1 MNRRDALKRAL
12 LIPLLPFLLRLPGA
26 AWAEKTV
33 MRFTQRVRPGDPAWP
48 SAAEWERLNT
58 AAGGRLSKLKSPLDV
73 CRTNAG
79 SAACS
84 DFFKQ
89 LRNPYF
95 IRDNAALT
103 QTSGWLDAWTSQPS
117 AYAVTAKNTAD
128 VVAAVNFAREHHLR
142 LVVKGAGHSYQGTSD
157 APDSLLVWTRYL
169 DDIQLHDSFVA
180 QGCTGKLGPQ
190 PAVTMGP
197 GCIWMHT
204 YNAVTTKGGRYVQGG
219 GCATV
224 GVAGL
229 IQSGGFGSF
238 SKRYGLA
245 AAGLIEAEI
254 VTADGEV
261 RIANACINP
270 DLFWAIKGG
279 GGGSVGVLTRLT
291 LRTCELPDFFGA
303 VLGKIKANSD
313 AAYRRLIERFV
324 AFYHDALFNP
334 HWGETVSLSDRTL
347 EIKLVFQGLDKLQ
360 AQAIWKPFFDF
371 VAAAPHDYT
380 MTAAPIVLAI
390 PAQQFWNPDMLKK
403 LPGLTVA
410 DDRPGASADNIL
422 WAGDQSQSGQ
432 FIHGYGSAWLPA
444 ALLQQDRQPQLVN
457 ALFAASAQWGFS
469 LHFNK
474 GLAGA
479 SAEEVEA
486 ARDTATNPEVLD
498 AFALAITGGEEPAT
512 VPGIPGHEPNLATAR
527 RAAVAIGKTMDAFR
541 KLVPNAGSYVSESD
555 YFQKDWQR
563 AFWGSNYPRLAK
575 VKQRYDPDGLFFVH
589 HGVGSETWS
598 ADGFTRL
605 A

>member
-1 MNRRDALKRAL
+1 M
-12 LIPLLPFLLRLPGA
+12 
-26 AWAEKTV
+26 
-33 MRFTQRVRPGDPAWP
+33 
-48 SAAEWERLNT
+48 NT
-58 AAGGRLSKLKSPLDV
+58 AVGGRLSKLKSPLDV
-73 CRTNAG
+73 CRADAG

-103 QTSGWLDAWTSQPS
+103 QTSGYLDAWTSRPS
-117 AYAVTAKNTAD
+117 AYAVAAKNTAD
-128 VVAAVNFAREHHLR
+128 VVAAVDFAREHQLR

-157 APDSLLVWTRYL
+157 APDSLLVWTRYM
-169 DDIQLHDSFVA
+169 DDVRLHDAFVA
-180 QGCTGKLGPQ
+180 QDCAGKQSPQ
-190 PAVTMGP
+190 SAVTVGP

-204 YNAVTTKGGRYVQGG
+204 YNAVTTQGGRYVQGG

-238 SKRYGLA
+238 SKRYGIA

-261 RIANACINP
+261 RIANDCTNP

-279 GGGSVGVLTRLT
+279 GGSSVGVLTRLT
-291 LRTCELPDFFGA
+291 LRTRELPEFFGA

-313 AAYRRLIERFV
+313 DAYRRLIERFV
-324 AFYHDALFNP
+324 AFYQDALFNP

-347 EIKLVFQGLDKLQ
+347 DIKLVFQGLMKSQ

-371 VAAAPHDYT
+371 VSGAPHDYT
-380 MTAAPIVLAI
+380 MAAAPIILAI
-390 PAQQFWNPDMLKK
+390 PARQFWNPEVLKK
-403 LPGLTVA
+403 LPGLIVA

-432 FIHGYGSAWLPA
+432 FIHGYGSAWLPVS
-444 ALLQQDRQPQLVN
+444 LLQQDQQPQLVD
-457 ALFAASAQWGFS
+457 ALCAASAKWGFS

-479 SAEEVEA
+479 PAEEIA
-486 ARDTATNPEVLD
+486 AGRDTAIHPAMLD

-512 VPGIPGHEPNLATAR
+512 VPGIPGHEPDLDAAR
-527 RAAVAIGKTMDAFR
+527 RASAAIGKTMATLR
-541 KLVPNAGSYVSESD
+541 KLVPDAGSYVSESD

-563 AFWGSNYPRLAK
+563 AFWGTNYPRLAAIK
-575 VKQRYDPDGLFFVH
+575 KRYDPDGLFFVH
-589 HGVGSETWS
+589 HGVGSEEWS

-605 A
+605 R

>member
-1 MNRRDALKRAL
+1 MNRRDALTRAL
-12 LIPLLPFLLRLPGA
+12 LIPLLPFLLRLRGA
-26 AWAEKTV
+26 AWAGKTV
-33 MRFTQRVRPGDPAWP
+33 ARFTHRVRPGDPAWP

-58 AAGGRLSKLKSPLDV
+58 AVGGRLSKLKSPLDV
-73 CRTNAG
+73 CRADAG

-103 QTSGWLDAWTSQPS
+103 QTSGYLDAWTSRPS
-117 AYAVTAKNTAD
+117 AYAVAAKNTAD
-128 VVAAVNFAREHHLR
+128 VVAAVDFAREHQLR

-157 APDSLLVWTRYL
+157 APDSLLVWTRYM
-169 DDIQLHDSFVA
+169 DDVRLHDAFVA
-180 QGCTGKLGPQ
+180 QDCAGKQSPQ
-190 PAVTMGP
+190 SAVTVGP

-204 YNAVTTKGGRYVQGG
+204 YNAVTTQGGRYVQGG

-238 SKRYGLA
+238 SKRYGIA

-261 RIANACINP
+261 RIANDCTNP

-279 GGGSVGVLTRLT
+279 GGSSVGVLTRLT
-291 LRTCELPDFFGA
+291 LRTRELPEFFGA

-313 AAYRRLIERFV
+313 DAYRRLIERFV
-324 AFYHDALFNP
+324 AFYQDALFNP

-347 EIKLVFQGLDKLQ
+347 DIKLVFQGLMKSQ

-371 VAAAPHDYT
+371 VSGAPHDYT
-380 MTAAPIVLAI
+380 MAAAPIILAI
-390 PAQQFWNPDMLKK
+390 PARQFWNPEVLKK
-403 LPGLTVA
+403 LPGLIVA

-432 FIHGYGSAWLPA
+432 FIHGYGSAWLPVS
-444 ALLQQDRQPQLVN
+444 LLQQDQQPQLVD
-457 ALFAASAQWGFS
+457 ALCAASAKWGFS

-479 SAEEVEA
+479 PAEEIA
-486 ARDTATNPEVLD
+486 AGRDTAIHPAMLD

-512 VPGIPGHEPNLATAR
+512 VPGIPGHEPDLDAAR
-527 RAAVAIGKTMDAFR
+527 RASAAIGKTMATLR
-541 KLVPNAGSYVSESD
+541 KLVPDAGSYVSESD

-563 AFWGSNYPRLAK
+563 AFWGTNYPRLAAIK
-575 VKQRYDPDGLFFVH
+575 KRYDPDGLFFVH
-589 HGVGSETWS
+589 HGVGSEEWS

-605 A
+605 R